1 MLSNNS
7 TNLWPLQGVF
17 VLFSEKNRSFSSICG
32 LGDALEAH
40 PAQGIAFAEHEVVL
54 EQPVF
59 IAPLLLQRGQLVRGG
74 AVFLQDGAA
83 GVGPVGGP
91 ELTAKEL
98 EVGGLTQAEQ
108 LHHHR
113 RDVVGGDGA
122 EVDRPVGVVRP
133 HEQGGLMEAGV
144 GAGPAGVAAAGVDV
158 VVGVDGVVVVAPEHE
173 DDRLVHLREVV
184 RQPAQHGVGVPDA
197 GGKVFQRTHG
207 AGLEARR
214 GFGDF
219 HPLVV
224 GVVILIIIGVVLH
237 GDGVEEDGGVGL
249 GLHGLVLADDLVG
262 HGVVGDEAGGP
273 VVAAHL
279 LDAVHLLEADEVVE
293 AEVGVGRVAAP
304 ISGPEAVDRRRLIAL
319 RLEVAGQGEHG
330 LRHVLLVGLAA
341 AGQIGHRVA
350 RQGLELHVTG
360 AAAEAGAVDPA
371 IGAGLLQSVEVGR
384 DVGVE
389 LEAVLFQLRDVPV
402 GLVHHV
408 EDGGLL
414 HLFVCRGL
422 GGIGAGPGRAGGVL
436 FPCLHVVEDGVD
448 GLLGVSLGLVDL
460 QIRQVGEEAGDD
472 AVVAVVAVLH
482 PCVGQDAQRL
492 GDGRLQKHAED
503 EGAGGR
509 CAGRKARQTLHPR
522 QLLTAPVEEEGA
534 DGQSQHHDA
543 GDDHALLDVDARRG
557 GHAGGLGHLHQVPRE
572 EGLTPEL
579 QDIKVHRGG
588 QTAQQGRQEGG
599 QRGEAGEP
607 VHRHPDEE
615 EQPPRQQV
623 GFWVGKDVLH
633 KGISAQGAAGD
644 VLGEHQKQKGGHR
657 RKQQPRP
664 VQPEGRS
671 TRMVC
676 HKEVPFTSAFFLLF
690 EAADSAPVLY
700 YNHPASKI
708 QP

>member
-17 VLFSEKNRSFSSICG
+17 VLFSKKNRSFSSICA

-54 EQPVF
+54 EQPVL
-59 IAPLLLQRGQLVRGG
+59 IAPLLLQGGQLVRGG
-74 AVFLQDGAA
+74 AVLLQNGAA

-113 RDVVGGDGA
+113 RDVIGGDGA
-122 EVDRPVGVVRP
+122 EVYRAVGVVRP
-133 HEQGGLMEAGV
+133 HQQGGLMEAGV
-144 GAGPAGVAAAGVDV
+144 GAGAAGIAAAGVDV
-158 VVGVDGVVVVAPEHE
+158 VVRVDGVVVVAPEHE

-224 GVVILIIIGVVLH
+224 GVVILIIIGMVLH

-249 GLHGLVLADDLVG
+249 GLHGLVLADDLVC

-279 LDAVHLLEADEVVE
+279 LDAVHLLEADEIVE

-304 ISGPEAVDRRRLIAL
+304 VSGPEAVDRRRLIAFG
-319 RLEVAGQGEHG
+319 LEVAGQGEHG
-330 LRHVLLVGLAA
+330 LGHVLLVGLAA

-389 LEAVLFQLRDVPV
+389 LEAVLFQL
-402 GLVHHV
+402 
-408 EDGGLL
+408 
-414 HLFVCRGL
+414 
-422 GGIGAGPGRAGGVL
+422 
-436 FPCLHVVEDGVD
+436 
-448 GLLGVSLGLVDL
+448 
-460 QIRQVGEEAGDD
+460 
-472 AVVAVVAVLH
+472 
-482 PCVGQDAQRL
+482 
-492 GDGRLQKHAED
+492 
-503 EGAGGR
+503 
-509 CAGRKARQTLHPR
+509 
-522 QLLTAPVEEEGA
+522 
-534 DGQSQHHDA
+534 
-543 GDDHALLDVDARRG
+543 
-557 GHAGGLGHLHQVPRE
+557 
-572 EGLTPEL
+572 
-579 QDIKVHRGG
+579 
-588 QTAQQGRQEGG
+588 
-599 QRGEAGEP
+599 
-607 VHRHPDEE
+607 
-615 EQPPRQQV
+615 
-623 GFWVGKDVLH
+623 
-633 KGISAQGAAGD
+633 
-644 VLGEHQKQKGGHR
+644 
-657 RKQQPRP
+657 
-664 VQPEGRS
+664 
-671 TRMVC
+671 
-676 HKEVPFTSAFFLLF
+676 
-690 EAADSAPVLY
+690 
-700 YNHPASKI
+700 
-708 QP
+708 